1 MAKTRKPCR
10 RNPLLHSF
18 TRYDKVLQIWLLNRQ
33 PQFDLI
39 ENPEKPEH
47 MLIRIEGIY
56 LAFIRGLRAYQE
68 ELVGRDDLKAKFEP
82 MYERYGTTGFGVRP
96 DQ

>member
-1 MAKTRKPCR
+1 
-10 RNPLLHSF
+10 
-18 TRYDKVLQIWLLNRQ
+18 
-33 PQFDLI
+33 
-39 ENPEKPEH
+39 

-82 MYERYGTTGFGVRP
+82 MYERYGTTGFGVMP